1 MFPAIW
7 DFCNKTSWD
16 ILELKVMLSCIKYSC
31 ELNFQFSKGG
41 NVRKTLE
48 ILVFHQ
54 FQNHKGLSAKL
65 VSFLPIMQTE

>member
-16 ILELKVMLSCIKYSC
+16 ILELKVMLSCIKYSW

-41 NVRKTLE
+41 NVR
-48 ILVFHQ
+48 
-54 FQNHKGLSAKL
+54 
-65 VSFLPIMQTE
+65 